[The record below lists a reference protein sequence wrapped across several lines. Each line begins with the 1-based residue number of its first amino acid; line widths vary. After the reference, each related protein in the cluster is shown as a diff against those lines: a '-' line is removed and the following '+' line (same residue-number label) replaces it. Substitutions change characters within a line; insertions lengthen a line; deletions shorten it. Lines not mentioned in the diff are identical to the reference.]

1 MSPSDETPKSHAA
14 PRADIASVLFFAF
27 SAIGV
32 VFGDIGTSPI
42 YTFSAVFQSGAPTNE
57 RVILGTMST
66 IFWTLTSIVL
76 VKYILITLAA
86 DDNGEGGLVA
96 LYALICRA
104 TGIRSV
110 SAPHATDDSLEQ
122 FVDASPPPSGRVAEA
137 VRSFFGSSAF
147 AKAAILFTVMIG
159 SNLVLSDGILTPAI
173 SVVSAVEGIQF
184 QTGMNSTAVTA
195 ISVGILLALFCIQSF
210 GTHRMSMAFAPIMI
224 TWFASLAAIG
234 IYNVVEYDP
243 TVFKAL
249 SPHYM
254 YYFWS
259 GRSVEAWKQ
268 LGSVMLCVA
277 GAEALY
283 ADLGHFGRPGISI
296 GFGGFVWPA
305 LTLAYLGQTAFLS
318 ANPESYATLFW
329 SATPKPVY
337 VPIIVLATAA
347 AIIASQAMITGA
359 FSVAHQGMALN
370 LFPRVAVRHTNEK
383 VAGQI
388 YVPAVNW
395 LLFAGTIAVVV
406 GFGSS
411 VKIGEAYGLAVI
423 AVMFVD
429 TSLVAILMIVGW
441 NWRPVFA
448 VAFWLVFST
457 VTGAFMSSTALK
469 IPHGAWF
476 PMAVSAFLTFGT
488 YAWFSGKKAK
498 AVLSR
503 STASNLSD
511 VVDGTPLLLVGT
523 NAIVKR
529 VPGIGIHYTET
540 LGGVPHTMKMFL
552 DRVPALHEVVVL
564 LTNRRVPAPSVYEHE
579 RFVVRGLP
587 LDGFYHVVAR
597 YGYTDTPIQGA
608 EFLASVVSE
617 VRAYVDVPRGRGDV
631 ESDDAPPSS
640 TGSDAINPWV
650 QQPSIPILAGD
661 SSASLPTPRPV
672 RPKLP
677 WRSSTFTTPAPTSTS
692 RPTIP
697 SFVAEYK
704 TRRRIDLDE
713 AEKRGLT
720 TVVGK
725 VKMIPRNGW
734 GIGAALS
741 HTYKVL
747 EDHSETFGEA
757 YRVGID
763 RLLEVNFYSNA

>member
-1 MSPSDETPKSHAA
+1 MDCELPKAHPVKSGIAA
-14 PRADIASVLFFAF
+14 VAFFAF
-27 SAIGV
+27 SAIGI
-32 VFGDIGTSPI
+32 VFGDIGTSPL
-42 YTFSAVFQSGAPTNE
+42 YTFAAVFRDGPPTDE
-57 RVILGTMST
+57 RVLLGTMST

-110 SAPHATDDSLEQ
+110 ADPHATDDSLEQ
-122 FVDASPPPSGRVAEA
+122 FADASPPPGGFVAEA
-137 VRSFFGSSAF
+137 VRSFFGRGAF
-147 AKAAILFTVMIG
+147 ARTMLLFTVMIG

-184 QTGMNSTAVTA
+184 QTGMSAAAVTVVAVA
-195 ISVGILLALFCIQSF
+195 ILVVLFGAQTF
-210 GTHRMSMAFAPIMI
+210 GTHRVSMAFAPIMLA
-224 TWFASLAAIG
+224 WFASLAAMG
-234 IYNVVEYDP
+234 IYNAVAYDP

-259 GRSVEAWKQ
+259 GRSAEAWRQ
-268 LGSVMLCVA
+268 LGSVMLCVT

-283 ADLGHFGRPGISI
+283 ADLGHFGRPGISL
-296 GFGGFVWPA
+296 GFVGLVWPA
-305 LTLAYLGQTAFLS
+305 LTLAYLGQTAFLV
-318 ANPESYATLFW
+318 ARPEAHAAPFW
-329 SATPKPVY
+329 SSTPDPVY
-337 VPIIVLATAA
+337 WPVVVLATAA
-347 AIIASQAMITGA
+347 AVIASQAMITGA

-411 VKIGEAYGLAVI
+411 ANIGEAYGLAVI

-429 TSLVAILMIVGW
+429 TALVAILMIVGW
-441 NWRPVFA
+441 SWHPVFA
-448 VAFWLVFST
+448 AAFWLVFST
-457 VTGAFMSSTALK
+457 VTGAFLSSTALK

-503 STASNLSD
+503 STASKLSD
-511 VVDGTPLLLVGT
+511 VVDGTPLLLTGT
-523 NAIVKR
+523 NTAVKR
-529 VPGIGIHYTET
+529 VPGIGVHYTET
-540 LGGVPHTMKMFL
+540 LGGVPHTLKMFL

-564 LTNRRVPAPSVYEHE
+564 LTNRRVPAPTVYEHE
-579 RFVVRGLP
+579 RFVVRGLQV
-587 LDGFYHVVAR
+587 DGFYHVVAR
-597 YGYTDTPIQGA
+597 YGYTDVPAQGA
-608 EFLASVVSE
+608 EFLATVVAE
-617 VRAYVDVPRGRGDV
+617 VRAYVDAPRGGGDI
-631 ESDDAPPSS
+631 ESCDGPPSS
-640 TGSDAINPWV
+640 AGSGASNPWV
-650 QQPSIPILAGD
+650 QQPSLPILAGD
-661 SSASLPTPRPV
+661 SSTSLPAPRPV

-677 WRSSTFTTPAPTSTS
+677 WRSMTFTESTRTPSERFP
-692 RPTIP
+692 IP
-697 SFVAEYK
+697 PFVVEYK
-704 TRRRIDLDE
+704 SRGRNVLDE

-720 TVVGK
+720 AVVGK
-725 VKMIPRNGW
+725 VKMIPLDGW
-734 GIGAALS
+734 GLGAALS

-757 YRVGID
+757 YRVGTDNLI
-763 RLLEVNFYSNA
+763 EVNFYSPNV